1 MVRARVRNEP
11 LAQEETLPVIKI
23 YDFPHGAR
31 GLRVAWLCE
40 EMGLAQTFVP
50 LSFPP
55 DRSYRALNP
64 FGTVPFLQDGNASM
78 SESVAMMF
86 YIAQKYGPTDTLPPV
101 GDERFAKV
109 LQFTLLG
116 EASI

>member
-1 MVRARVRNEP
+1 MV
-11 LAQEETLPVIKI
+11 
-23 YDFPHGAR
+23 
-31 GLRVAWLCE
+31 CE
-40 EMGLAQTFVP
+40 EMGLAQIFVP
-50 LSFPP
+50 LNFPP

-86 YIAQKYGPTDTLPPV
+86 YIAQKYRPTDTLPPV